1 MPRQSERDELIE
13 SVALAYAVDSLIESE
28 AALDAEMDTSSSE
41 GTASSSSSSESDDGV
56 PIHLHILRQLASSR
70 YIHARHHVD
79 KTSENIRLLF
89 EVYKEHEPVLFKAY
103 TRVDPACF
111 DALLE
116 AIQDNPAF
124 HNDSNSAQ
132 MPVHIQ
138 LAIALYR
145 FGHYGNAASV
155 TKVALWAG
163 VSYGMVMNA
172 TRRVILAF
180 CSPEFRRRV
189 MNFPDF
195 DSPDRAEAKE
205 WVEDQSCPGWRK
217 GWLMVDGTLIPIYA
231 VKHKL

>member
-41 GTASSSSSSESDDGV
+41 GTASSSSSS
-56 PIHLHILRQLASSR
+56 